1 MLFFH
6 PALFARIIIGFA
18 LAAVLC
24 HPATGLCEKL
34 VQTGVVQVESLNMRR
49 APDKASPVIRA
60 LEKGV
65 ELRILNESEE
75 WFQVI
80 HDQEIGYIYNNPRY
94 LERYTRHKVT
104 GDDTDMDREVAM
116 ARAREI
122 ERRIQEKKK
131 EVRQFSV
138 KEDAVIEDLEEIDH
152 RISQKRRQIREVM
165 EAAEQASARIMR
177 LEAQAEEIRAKL
189 EHRKEYA
196 GRRLVAL
203 YKICRRGEMSLLA
216 TADSVHQLFSRKAAI
231 EQVLAHDEKVIT
243 ELVEVTR
250 RLNRVI
256 SRLAEKRAEKR
267 SLAKRYEES
276 LTELAAREEERKS
289 VLASLKS
296 GRSKREDTLKYLRES
311 VRRLNETVSD
321 LDRRRDKAA
330 GDFDAH
336 QGLLKMP
343 VQGKIISTFGK
354 HVKPDSGALNYQN
367 GIEIRA
373 EQGEPVKSVFAGEIA
388 FADWVKGYGRVV
400 IVDHGSSYHS
410 VYAHVEDL
418 FNGKGDTVESD
429 QVIATVGDSGS
440 ISGPALYF
448 EIRHRGD
455 PVDPLQWLD
464 HG

>member
-1 MLFFH
+1 LLFFH
-6 PALFARIIIGFA
+6 PAFFARIIIFA

-34 VQTGVVQVESLNMRR
+34 VQTGVVQVGSLNMRR
-49 APDKASPVIRA
+49 APDKASPVIRT

-65 ELRILNESEE
+65 EVRILNESEQ
-75 WFQVI
+75 WFQVV
-80 HDQEIGYIYNNPRY
+80 HDQDLGYIYNNPRY

-131 EVRQFSV
+131 ELWQFSE
-138 KEDAVIEDLEEIDH
+138 KEDAVIEDLEEIDR
-152 RISQKRRQIREVM
+152 RITQKRRQIREVM
-165 EAAEQASARIMR
+165 DAAEQASARITR
-177 LEAQAEEIRAKL
+177 LEAEAEEIRAKL
-189 EHRKEYA
+189 EHRKQYA
-196 GRRLVAL
+196 GRRVVAL
-203 YKICRRGEMSLLA
+203 YKICRHGEMSLLA
-216 TADSVHQLFSRKAAI
+216 TADSVQQLFARKAAI
-231 EQVLAHDEKVIT
+231 ERVLAHDEKIIN
-243 ELVEVTR
+243 ELVEITR
-250 RLNRVI
+250 QLDRVI
-256 SRLAEKRAEKR
+256 SRLNEKQAEKRE
-267 SLAKRYEES
+267 LARRYEES
-276 LTELAAREEERKS
+276 LSELAARQEERKA

-296 GRSKREDTLKYLRES
+296 SRSKREDTLKYLRES
-311 VRRLNETVSD
+311 VRRLNQTVSD
-321 LDRRRDKAA
+321 LDRRREKAA

-373 EQGEPVKSVFAGEIA
+373 EQGDPVKSVFAGEIA

-400 IVDHGSSYHS
+400 IVDHGNSYHS
-410 VYAHVEDL
+410 VYAHVADL
-418 FNGKGDTVESD
+418 FNSKGDTVESG
-429 QVIATVGDSGS
+429 QVIATVGNTGS